1 MTKKILLAVD
11 LSYQCYRASAAHPML
26 TCDDV
31 FTGGLY
37 GFLQSWAK
45 TVRDTG
51 ATHVVFCQDRKP
63 YLRSASYPEYK
74 LLRKKNADDELLK
87 MHKQSMRLI
96 LDLLDALEMPVWG
109 IPGFESDDLIGF
121 CALRYGSTYDF
132 IYAASN
138 DSDLYQ
144 LLHIENF
151 RIYAKDMSTVMSGKR
166 LWRERNL
173 TAGDHMLL
181 TALTGTHN
189 DIAGIAGVGPV
200 NAFKAIKDP
209 AIMRAQ
215 REKHGALIDRNLELI
230 RLPHDD
236 FPHDVRM
243 PSYRGGFDERL
254 LYRLLGRYDIDCT
267 ASMLAAFEQIQP
279 PRRRR

>member
-37 GFLQSWAK
+37 GFLQTWSKA
-45 TVRDTG
+45 VRETG

-96 LDLLDALEMPVWG
+96 LDLLEALELPVWG
-109 IPGFESDDLIGF
+109 LQGFESDDLIGY
-121 CALRYGSTYDF
+121 CALRYGPSFYK
-132 IYAASN
+132 IYAHSN
-138 DSDLYQ
+138 DSDLFQ
-144 LLHIENF
+144 LLTVPNF
-151 RIYAKDMSTVMSGKR
+151 IVYGNGVMTEAVLMKTMGITPDEYMR
-166 LWRERNL
+166 
-173 TAGDHMLL
+173 A
-181 TALTGTHN
+181 TALSGTHN
-189 DIAGIAGVGPV
+189 DIAGINRVGLKT
-200 NAFKAIKDP
+200 AIKAIRDP
-209 AIMRAQ
+209 ALMRSYRAQ
-215 REKHGALIDRNLELI
+215 HGALIDRNMELI
-230 RLPHDD
+230 RLPHAD
-236 FPHDVRM
+236 FPQDVRM

-279 PRRRR
+279 PRRSR